1 MKNNRVCIF
10 IAHEYDS
17 AWKLISPRLKD
28 VLSEGLIQEF
38 CVLTVIANAEIG
50 VDPEVEVTRIDA
62 SGDVVRHSSS
72 LLGYLSSLGAVDGI
86 TLAAVRCDSSD
97 AEFNE
102 IESRDL
108 DRAVKKARQLLMRF
122 AADLV
127 QHNFRIAVIGEG
139 EKAPGSPFFSPI
151 ADANVVAMPRDI
163 SMTMAVA
170 RPIFRENEQTFVAH
184 AAMELSSILGL
195 WTTMDS
201 GPLDDFR
208 QTPLG
213 KAGYRLHLFSSRV
226 KGLVT
231 PPLPIADLV
240 DDSSELPLPSGYS
253 AVENLSTF
261 MERYASTVFPS
272 NMVFTEIEEPDSHIR
287 RSWRDIVG
295 AYISEFGRTL
305 RSIPSMMNHGF
316 RGEIDVI
323 GANAL
328 DRLLGGADA
337 KIRPI
342 IPAEDE
348 EADASVTL
356 QVIEETIRDIEY
368 RQDRP
373 LVGVVSPEEW
383 EKLIT
388 QVLGVAD
395 AHPQVDALR
404 QTVMPAGLL
413 VRDKTYL
420 APNAPSIG
428 SLVEMI
434 VPRPAEPISEP
445 SVEQADEGP
454 VVPDADTPV
463 TSEEFES
470 EQTEEVAEEK
480 SEEAA
485 DAVETELVTP
495 FAAIDI
501 NALRE
506 AVRRS
511 GIERSDAHTA
521 NGDAVDLQAQGVAAE
536 VDKQDKTLVGSLT
549 SRFDKEFNNSE
560 ESVLGALNE
569 LRTLP
574 GRFKSSDFGRVS
586 RSVFI
591 TIAIA
596 LAAIVVSLSTHNP
609 LRSVF
614 SFDWVSSRNR
624 DFIWVAFSSI
634 VFIIGIATM
643 PSGKWRNWQSRI
655 MFTSALCAGILGFEY
670 VIFDFARDKIV
681 SIPWGGTTAFVG
693 TIILLATCGLI
704 LFSMWRNSVS
714 EDSIRKRLARVMSF
728 ILWLYVVTGLSAYI
742 AGSESF
748 IINWENG
755 TRLRFLIA
763 TQFVSWLCLMM
774 GLFVIVAVRV
784 RQRNAFSRY
793 QERFNWAEMNL
804 TASIDARSHLR
815 VAYMQWLSTAAI
827 LSRVIWYPL
836 GREAN
841 DRIPFEGKLASDE
854 SILKFD
860 LAEIELSERG
870 HTALL
875 AQLKQLFVREGW
887 LKKQFEYARESY
899 KAELAEITQDPIDMH
914 DPLACVGAPSIEDL
928 VSGEARGDRYEFA
941 KKLVGGE
948 FDAMLLSS
956 ATLNNLDAVY
966 ANILSDVHLH
976 NVEEAQND
984 FDSGANFLSDI
995 VPGQP
1000 TTLPPFILR
1009 GLLVPGDESL
1019 KLKNHLW
1026 WPQTSLISSPSSDHA
1041 TIHASNVLALERLN
1055 DSVVM
1060 IAVLVG
1066 LSEAF
1071 INSDVT
1077 CVEDLVDL
1085 AQTNED

>member
-1 MKNNRVCIF
+1 V
-10 IAHEYDS
+10 ET
-17 AWKLISPRLKD
+17 P
-28 VLSEGLIQEF
+28 VVSEE
-38 CVLTVIANAEIG
+38 
-50 VDPEVEVTRIDA
+50 
-62 SGDVVRHSSS
+62 
-72 LLGYLSSLGAVDGI
+72 
-86 TLAAVRCDSSD
+86 
-97 AEFNE
+97 
-102 IESRDL
+102 
-108 DRAVKKARQLLMRF
+108 
-122 AADLV
+122 
-127 QHNFRIAVIGEG
+127 
-139 EKAPGSPFFSPI
+139 
-151 ADANVVAMPRDI
+151 
-163 SMTMAVA
+163 
-170 RPIFRENEQTFVAH
+170 
-184 AAMELSSILGL
+184 
-195 WTTMDS
+195 
-201 GPLDDFR
+201 
-208 QTPLG
+208 
-213 KAGYRLHLFSSRV
+213 
-226 KGLVT
+226 LVT
-231 PPLPIADLV
+231 
-240 DDSSELPLPSGYS
+240 
-253 AVENLSTF
+253 
-261 MERYASTVFPS
+261 
-272 NMVFTEIEEPDSHIR
+272 TEE
-287 RSWRDIVG
+287 
-295 AYISEFGRTL
+295 
-305 RSIPSMMNHGF
+305 
-316 RGEIDVI
+316 
-323 GANAL
+323 
-328 DRLLGGADA
+328 
-337 KIRPI
+337 
-342 IPAEDE
+342 
-348 EADASVTL
+348 
-356 QVIEETIRDIEY
+356 
-368 RQDRP
+368 
-373 LVGVVSPEEW
+373 
-383 EKLIT
+383 
-388 QVLGVAD
+388 
-395 AHPQVDALR
+395 
-404 QTVMPAGLL
+404 
-413 VRDKTYL
+413 
-420 APNAPSIG
+420 
-428 SLVEMI
+428 
-434 VPRPAEPISEP
+434 SEP
-445 SVEQADEGP
+445 
-454 VVPDADTPV
+454 
-463 TSEEFES
+463 
-470 EQTEEVAEEK
+470 EQTEEVAEET
-480 SEEAA
+480 SEEVP
-485 DAVETELVTP
+485 DAVEAEVTVSP
-495 FAAIDI
+495 DVEVEAKVLETPDVLMDM

-511 GIERSDAHTA
+511 GSERSDAHTA
-521 NGDAVDLQAQGVAAE
+521 NSGAVDLQAQGVAAE
-536 VDKQDKTLVGSLT
+536 VDKKDKTLVGSLT
-549 SRFDKEFNNSE
+549 SRFDREFNNSE
-560 ESVLGALNE
+560 ESVFRMLNE

-614 SFDWVSSRNR
+614 SFDWVSARNR
-624 DFIWVAFSSI
+624 DFIWVAFSSVI
-634 VFIIGIATM
+634 FVMGIATM

-655 MFTSALCAGILGFEY
+655 MLTSAVCAGILGFEY
-670 VIFDFARDKIV
+670 VVFDFVRDKIV
-681 SIPWGGTTAFVG
+681 SVPWGGTTAFVG
-693 TIILLATCGLI
+693 TIILLVTCGLL

-714 EDSIRKRLARVMSF
+714 EDPIRKRLARVLSL
-728 ILWLYVVTGLSAYI
+728 ILWVYVVTGLSAYI

-748 IINWENG
+748 IINWENS

-793 QERFNWAEMNL
+793 QEKFNWAERNL

-875 AQLKQLFVREGW
+875 AQLKQMFVREGW
-887 LKKQFEYARESY
+887 LKKQFEYAREAY

-914 DPLACVGAPSIEDL
+914 DPLACVSAPAVDDL

-941 KKLVGGE
+941 EKLVEGE

-995 VPGQP
+995 VPSQP

-1009 GLLVPGDESL
+1009 GLMVPGDESL

-1026 WPQTSLISSPSSDHA
+1026 WPQTSLVSIPSSNHA

-1066 LSEAF
+1066 LSDAF

-1077 CVEDLVDL
+1077 CVEDLDDP
-1085 AQTNED
+1085 AQINED